1 MEAKKVCNDFGD
13 THWYNEY
20 GAFHREN
27 DLPAVEL
34 ANGLKTWWINGK
46 RHRDNDMPAIIEGL
60 NGDKAWYICG
70 KLHRDK
76 NRPAVEFGNGDR
88 YKEWWLNGI
97 NITSFRN
104 KYLEAR
110 QLRAQKKIYFW
121 IIKIIY
127 RPGSESAK
135 RLAANS
141 WKNGF
146 NS

>member
-1 MEAKKVCNDFGD
+1 MHKLENGDIFWLTPDYKIHRGNDLPAIIGID
-13 THWYNEY
+13 GHKCWYKY
-20 GAFHREN
+20 GELHREN
-27 DLPAVEL
+27 DQPA
-34 ANGLKTWWINGK
+34 
-46 RHRDNDMPAIIEGL
+46 IEGL

-97 NITSFRN
+97 NITLFRN

-110 QLRAQKKIYFW
+110 KLRAQKKIYFW

-135 RLAANS
+135 RLAAIS
-141 WKNGF
+141 FKKILTL
-146 NS
+146 